1 MVSRISSL
9 GLFGLNA
16 FSVDVEVDICRGQ
29 PHFEI
34 VGLPDASVRESRER
48 IRSALNSISV
58 VLPAKRITVNLA
70 PADVKKSG
78 TMHDLAILIGILQ
91 SMGNISAD
99 LRGKCFIGEVS
110 LSGEVRA
117 VNGVLPMALLA
128 PALGVEELYVPMDNA
143 FEASAAEQV
152 KVYGVRSVAQLLAHL
167 DGTERIQPQ
176 PAYQIPADDRQ
187 ALPDFSAVK
196 GQQSAKRALE
206 IAAAGGHNALM
217 IGPPGSGK
225 KYACQAA
232 ALNSAGNDT
241 GRIAGNHQYLLDF
254 RYAG

>member
-99 LRGKCFIGEVS
+99 LRGKCFIGDGS
-110 LSGEVRA
+110 LSG
-117 VNGVLPMALLA
+117 
-128 PALGVEELYVPMDNA
+128 PAGQMRHRDSERRDKGEDGRVE
-143 FEASAAEQV
+143 
-152 KVYGVRSVAQLLAHL
+152 
-167 DGTERIQPQ
+167 T
-176 PAYQIPADDRQ
+176 
-187 ALPDFSAVK
+187 
-196 GQQSAKRALE
+196 
-206 IAAAGGHNALM
+206 
-217 IGPPGSGK
+217 
-225 KYACQAA
+225 
-232 ALNSAGNDT
+232 
-241 GRIAGNHQYLLDF
+241 
-254 RYAG
+254 

>member
-99 LRGKCFIGEVS
+99 LRQIALIIILTRAGLGLD
-110 LSGEVRA
+110 LSGLKKIGR
-117 VNGVLPMALLA
+117 
-128 PALGVEELYVPMDNA
+128 
-143 FEASAAEQV
+143 
-152 KVYGVRSVAQLLAHL
+152 
-167 DGTERIQPQ
+167 
-176 PAYQIPADDRQ
+176 
-187 ALPDFSAVK
+187 SAVMMCFVPA
-196 GQQSAKRALE
+196 SL
-206 IAAAGGHNALM
+206 
-217 IGPPGSGK
+217 
-225 KYACQAA
+225 
-232 ALNSAGNDT
+232 
-241 GRIAGNHQYLLDF
+241 
-254 RYAG
+254 

>member
-91 SMGNISAD
+91 SMGNMFYWGSLPQWRSACGEWGFTYGTAGAGFGR
-99 LRGKCFIGEVS
+99 RGVICS
-110 LSGEVRA
+110 
-117 VNGVLPMALLA
+117 
-128 PALGVEELYVPMDNA
+128 
-143 FEASAAEQV
+143 
-152 KVYGVRSVAQLLAHL
+152 H
-167 DGTERIQPQ
+167 
-176 PAYQIPADDRQ
+176 
-187 ALPDFSAVK
+187 
-196 GQQSAKRALE
+196 GQCL
-206 IAAAGGHNALM
+206 
-217 IGPPGSGK
+217 
-225 KYACQAA
+225 
-232 ALNSAGNDT
+232 
-241 GRIAGNHQYLLDF
+241 
-254 RYAG
+254 